1 VDWLARGFPREGEK
15 ASETR
20 AGDLARDDVVATCD
34 LHARVGGV
42 WERVKASPYRFALV
56 LGPEGTLLGRL
67 RRAALEEDPDAVA
80 ADVMEPGPSTIR
92 FDRSL
97 ASVRERMTRL
107 DLRTL
112 PITTPEG
119 RLLGV
124 VRREDV
130 GDA

>member
-1 VDWLARGFPREGEK
+1 VDWLARGGPREGEK
-15 ASETR
+15 AGETR

-34 LHARVGGV
+34 LDARVGDV
-42 WERVKASPYRFALV
+42 RERVWASPYRFALV
-56 LGPEGTLLGRL
+56 LGPDRTLLGRL
-67 RRAALEEDPDAVA
+67 RKAALEGDPDAVA
-80 ADVMEPGPSTIR
+80 QDVMEPGPSTIR

-97 ASVRERMTRL
+97 ESVRERMGRL

-112 PITTPEG
+112 PVTTPEG

-130 GDA
+130 GPD